1 MKKILE
7 LKGKVYV
14 LDLVAQV
21 EQVEQ
26 SGGQFVADGTRRRTK
41 GGVFLNLLKSQVS
54 KEEWDKIFEDEKE
67 VRVSAKRETPRSGA
81 KNWQFFSTQKRRKA
95 MKRRLQY
102 KGENNQAEDNL
113 QQEET
118 SKTLPVSYKDCLTNK
133 A

>member
-67 VRVSAKRETPRSGA
+67 VRVSAKKKRNSSFGGKELTIFLHTET
-81 KNWQFFSTQKRRKA
+81 
-95 MKRRLQY
+95 
-102 KGENNQAEDNL
+102 
-113 QQEET
+113 
-118 SKTLPVSYKDCLTNK
+118 
-133 A
+133 

>member
-81 KNWQFFSTQKRRKA
+81 KN
-95 MKRRLQY
+95 
-102 KGENNQAEDNL
+102 
-113 QQEET
+113 
-118 SKTLPVSYKDCLTNK
+118 
-133 A
+133 